1 MYRTWNYFRWFTF
14 VCKFYIL
21 HILVILW
28 FYGTRRIIFMFIKAS
43 SWAQFSVS
51 WLYPNYFSMINF
63 NFPSCWLL
71 HLSLNF
77 PNGMI
82 DVFLTNWLLH
92 LITLTELCQ
101 QCKLWS
107 SLSCTFLQSFV
118 TDLTSRASFP
128 NVSSVHIPRPHS
140 LRQSTVTVTSHG
152 RVTELVSVFVHAIG
166 WGSKWPTSRVICLSK
181 QSRTET

>member
-1 MYRTWNYFRWFTF
+1 MYKMWNYFRQFTF
-14 VCKFYIL
+14 VYKIYIL
-21 HILVILW
+21 HIIL
-28 FYGTRRIIFMFIKAS
+28 FIKAS
-43 SWAQFSVS
+43 SWAQFYVS
-51 WLYPNYFSMINF
+51 WLYSIYFCMIKF
-63 NFPSCWLL
+63 NFPSCWFL
-71 HLSLNF
+71 HRSLNF

-82 DVFLTNWLLH
+82 HVFLTSRFLH
-92 LITLTELCQ
+92 LITLTELRQ

-128 NVSSVHIPRPHS
+128 NVPSVHIPRPHS
-140 LRQSTVTVTSHG
+140 PTQSTVTVTSHG

-181 QSRTET
+181 HSRIET